1 VKTARG
7 VSIRRATAADLDT
20 VVALRLALLREY
32 QDHPV
37 YGRIRRDAETLAHH
51 VFARQLASSRETF
64 FLAERDGAPVGL
76 MRCVEAAASPLFVP
90 DRYCYLSSVYVRPE
104 HRRHGVLRALF
115 ARARD
120 WCTERGLT
128 EMRLNSVGAHTNA
141 AAAWDA
147 LGFDVVEQVRVL
159 RLAPSGD
166 AASVR
171 AESSASAHNAH
182 QARP

>member
-1 VKTARG
+1 L
-7 VSIRRATAADLDT
+7 ADLDT

-37 YGRIRRDAETLAHH
+37 YGRMRRDAETVAHD
-51 VFARQLASSRETF
+51 VFARQLESSHESS
-64 FLAERDGAPVGL
+64 FLAVLDGTPVGL

-90 DRYCYLSSVYVRPE
+90 DRYCYVSSVYVRPE

-120 WCTERGLT
+120 WCAERGLT
-128 EMRLNSVGAHTNA
+128 EMRLNSVGSHANA
-141 AAAWDA
+141 SAAWDA

-159 RLAPSGD
+159 RLAPSKG
-166 AASVR
+166 AVSLR
-171 AESSASAHNAH
+171 AEARAPAHSEH
-182 QARP
+182 QGRP

>member
-1 VKTARG
+1 MRG
-7 VSIRRATAADLDT
+7 VSIRRATSADLEA

-37 YGRIRRDAETLAHH
+37 YGRMRRDADRVAHD
-51 VFARQLASSRETF
+51 VFARQLESGHETS
-64 FLAERDGAPVGL
+64 FLAELGGEPVGL

-90 DRYCYLSSVYVRPE
+90 DRYCYVSSVYVRPE

-115 ARARD
+115 ARALD
-120 WCTERGLT
+120 WCAERGLT
-128 EMRLNSVGAHTNA
+128 EMRLTSVGAHATS

-159 RLAPSGD
+159 RLAPTSG
-166 AASVR
+166 AASVS
-171 AESSASAHNAH
+171 AESATSTHSA